1 MKNVIEWI
9 KTNPIVTACAAVSL
23 LGLVIIAYAYVV
35 SAPKYVK
42 EKSEELKQQVQRQ
55 NALMR
60 VAVRLPNEDPNAP
73 PDIHSV
79 VINPTVITEVR
90 SIYSKIQTQY
100 DGILA
105 NAQSKNSLNHAQVL
119 LGGSSIWPNASP
131 TQFFDLYVR
140 AASDYKDHFKAL
152 FDTQNAN
159 NWNMPRMAASNPPTQ
174 EELELILAQSAFDY
188 INSVGAQAATDLTDT
203 QASQLY
209 AEQRVQLM
217 NALTNRA
224 RSIHLYVDLPA
235 EEDRFAPEPTD
246 ESTPA
251 PAPPA
256 TTGFG
261 FSGSAGGSTAQN
273 PGFPAGYPFRI
284 EPWAFSD
291 QPPTPDQ
298 LWEGQVQLWIMRDI
312 MGTIARFNRV
322 GETVQVEGPDGIKRN
337 EAATVVNSPVKR
349 LLTLQT
355 LPGYVGMHNTGIAL
369 GGSSDSEF
377 SALITETFAAPAIP
391 GQPGSGLTGASV
403 SSVYPTPPIKLAP
416 KEATDRAVEH
426 FGITPTGRV
435 SNSVFDVRHTRL
447 SVDIEAAKLPSF
459 MELLQETNFMTVIK
473 IEITDLDEY
482 EMLQEG
488 YVYGHADVVR
498 ADLVVES
505 LWFRNWT
512 EPLMP
517 DIVKEKLLIKQPQGI
532 DPNTG
537 LPVQ

>member
-9 KTNPIVTACAAVSL
+9 KTNPIVTACAVVAL
-23 LGLVIIAYAYVV
+23 LSIVIIAYAYVV
-35 SAPKYVK
+35 AAPKYVQ
-42 EKSEELKQQVQRQ
+42 EKSEELKEQVQRQ

-60 VAVRLPNEDPNAP
+60 VPVPIPNEDPNAP
-73 PDIHSV
+73 PDIYSV
-79 VINPTVITEVR
+79 VINPTVITEVS

-100 DGILA
+100 NGILA
-105 NAQSKNSLNHAQVL
+105 NAQEKNSRNHAQVL
-119 LGGSSIWPNASP
+119 LGGTSIWPNANP

-140 AASDYKDHFKAL
+140 AATDYKDHFKAL

-174 EELELILAQSAFDY
+174 EELELILAQSAFDF
-188 INSVGAQAATDLTDT
+188 INSVGAQAATDLTNS

-217 NALTNRA
+217 SALTNRA

-246 ESTPA
+246 DSTPA
-251 PAPPA
+251 PTTPS
-256 TTGFG
+256 TGFG
-261 FSGSAGGSTAQN
+261 FSGSGGGSTAQN

-284 EPWAFSD
+284 ESWAFSD

-298 LWEGQVQLWIMRDI
+298 LWDGQVQLWIMRDI
-312 MGTIARFNRV
+312 MRTIARVNRV
-322 GETVQVEGPDGIKRN
+322 GETVQVAGPDGVKRN
-337 EAATVVNSPVKR
+337 EAASVVNSPVKR

-369 GGSSDSEF
+369 GGSGDSEF
-377 SALITETFAAPAIP
+377 GVPSLETFAAPTIS
-391 GQPGSGLTGASV
+391 GQPGVPGASV
-403 SSVYPTPPIKLAP
+403 SSVYPTPPIELAP

-447 SVDIEAAKLPSF
+447 TIDIEAAKLPSF

-473 IEITDLDEY
+473 IDITDLDEY
-482 EMLQEG
+482 DILQEG

-498 ADLVVES
+498 AVLVVES

-517 DIVKEKLLIKQPQGI
+517 DIVKEKLLIKQPQSI

-537 LPVQ
+537 LPAQ